1 LDGGTASIGLFDQEL
16 AMSDQKHAFRT
27 VPAVLVGALAI
38 GAAAPCHADAAKQPM
53 EKCYGVAK
61 AGENDCKAGAGTSCA
76 GTAKADYQKNLW
88 KLVPAGTCT
97 QIKTP
102 NGTGSLTPG

>member
-1 LDGGTASIGLFDQEL
+1 MSHQEHN
-16 AMSDQKHAFRT
+16 AR
-27 VPAVLVGALAI
+27 AVLAAFAGALSMGLAI
-38 GAAAPCHADAAKQPM
+38 ASHAGDAKPPM

-61 AGENDCKAGAGTSCA
+61 AGENDCKAGAGTTCA
-76 GTAKADYQKNLW
+76 GTSKVDYQKNAW

-102 NGTGSLTPG
+102 NGNGSLTAG

>member
-1 LDGGTASIGLFDQEL
+1 MSHLNAKAALSALMLAGL
-16 AMSDQKHAFRT
+16 AA
-27 VPAVLVGALAI
+27 
-38 GAAAPCHADAAKQPM
+38 GAAHAQAMDKSPMDKPAM

-61 AGENDCKAGAGTSCA
+61 AGHNDCKAGAGTTCA
-76 GTAKADYQKNLW
+76 GTAVKDYQKNAW

-102 NGTGSLTPG
+102 NGMGSLTAG

>member
-1 LDGGTASIGLFDQEL
+1 MSHQEHTDRALL
-16 AMSDQKHAFRT
+16 AAF
-27 VPAVLVGALAI
+27 AGALAM
-38 GAAAPCHADAAKQPM
+38 GLAMASHASEAKQPM

-61 AGENDCKAGAGTSCA
+61 AGENDCKAGAGTTCA
-76 GTAKADYQKNLW
+76 GTSKVDYQKNAW

-102 NGTGSLTPG
+102 NGNGSLTAG